1 MRFLKILKDSVFP
14 LLCFIAMQLL
24 ALIIEPSKNYLS
36 ESFFNGKDVISSLFT
51 GAIYNLFVFSVY
63 LLLFCVYF
71 IKFRINKNSRLIKN
85 YDFADLLWLIV
96 IEFVKAIVYFINLEY
111 SMLFFFYIDLI
122 YILGVQSI
130 LTFALRKTI
139 TKSRSY
145 INKFNII
152 LSIILLALITV
163 ISIMLYGFISQTA
176 ELSNYDELKICVD
189 SMIFKEYVYVLLVTA
204 FSQTL
209 CFMVLLNTFQ
219 YEPSAPRPTLFFIV
233 VLFAAIICALKLIA
247 PTGMICKINRF
258 SDRSS
263 KLNDNE
269 FYIEHSA
276 ITVLR
281 KSDVGEYETFYN
293 ESNYVYIGDKLICK
307 FDSNYTYEKNDVEKF
322 ELNGYRFLVIKNM
335 LVAYVDEKG
344 NTGYVLANG
353 EMSDKSI
360 TNLIDFYW
368 IETPYDLLWKNQ

>member
-71 IKFRINKNSRLIKN
+71 IKFRINKTQIIKIAI
-85 YDFADLLWLIV
+85 ADLLWLIV

-152 LSIILLALITV
+152 LSVILLALITV
-163 ISIMLYGFISQTA
+163 ISIMLYGFIS
-176 ELSNYDELKICVD
+176 
-189 SMIFKEYVYVLLVTA
+189 
-204 FSQTL
+204 
-209 CFMVLLNTFQ
+209 
-219 YEPSAPRPTLFFIV
+219 
-233 VLFAAIICALKLIA
+233 
-247 PTGMICKINRF
+247 
-258 SDRSS
+258 
-263 KLNDNE
+263 
-269 FYIEHSA
+269 
-276 ITVLR
+276 
-281 KSDVGEYETFYN
+281 
-293 ESNYVYIGDKLICK
+293 
-307 FDSNYTYEKNDVEKF
+307 
-322 ELNGYRFLVIKNM
+322 
-335 LVAYVDEKG
+335 
-344 NTGYVLANG
+344 
-353 EMSDKSI
+353 
-360 TNLIDFYW
+360 
-368 IETPYDLLWKNQ
+368 

>member
-71 IKFRINKNSRLIKN
+71 IKFRINKTQIIKIAI
-85 YDFADLLWLIV
+85 ADLLWLIV

-189 SMIFKEYVYVLLVTA
+189 SMIFKEYVYV
-204 FSQTL
+204 FS
-209 CFMVLLNTFQ
+209 V
-219 YEPSAPRPTLFFIV
+219 
-233 VLFAAIICALKLIA
+233 
-247 PTGMICKINRF
+247 
-258 SDRSS
+258 
-263 KLNDNE
+263 
-269 FYIEHSA
+269 
-276 ITVLR
+276 
-281 KSDVGEYETFYN
+281 
-293 ESNYVYIGDKLICK
+293 
-307 FDSNYTYEKNDVEKF
+307 
-322 ELNGYRFLVIKNM
+322 
-335 LVAYVDEKG
+335 
-344 NTGYVLANG
+344 
-353 EMSDKSI
+353 
-360 TNLIDFYW
+360 
-368 IETPYDLLWKNQ
+368 